1 MDGNVKFLI
10 NVPQFQISN
19 TPSDIPQLSLYVAG
33 KKIPFLV
40 DTGATISC
48 LNKRDL
54 ICPITSKTIQS
65 VGITGVPQTEP
76 LSIPLKIELD
86 EIQLHHSFIVS
97 STVPMSLLGR
107 DLLSKLNCFYIS
119 PHGILLLWK
128 NASGIIEF
136 FVLLTSVPSELWAL
150 HANYVGLLNVPP
162 YEAHIDYTKYPVYVK
177 QYPLSKE
184 KEEGI
189 RPVIESLLQ
198 QGVIIKRRSQNNTPI
213 NPILKPGTNK
223 YRFTQDL
230 RKVNEAV
237 FPMAPVV
244 PDTNAI
250 LAALPADSKWYTVV
264 DLCSAYFSIPVHE
277 NTQDLFAFTFKGEQ
291 YVWQRLPMGFIDS
304 ASVYSAAVNA
314 HLSQLVLPGPSSLLC
329 YCDDIMIASPTE
341 SDCIQDSLALLTHL
355 ALGGHR
361 ASLAKLQFCLPMVN
375 YLGYVLKDGLLCC
388 LLSRGFCTELWC
400 FLSLWA
406 SQHSSTQ
413 QSQSAEASGSSEE
426 LMSH

>member
-86 EIQLHHSFIVS
+86 EIQLQHSFIVS

-107 DLLSKLNCFYIS
+107 DLLSKLNATITCSTDGVEIHIPTNKAYQLFS
-119 PHGILLLWK
+119 D
-128 NASGIIEF
+128 II
-136 FVLLTSVPSELWAL
+136 LLTSVPSELWAL
-150 HANYVGLLNVPP
+150 HANHVGLLNVPP

-329 YCDDIMIASPTE
+329 YCDDIMIASLQNRTAYKILCITCKTSVLPTNGQLFGIR
-341 SDCIQDSLALLTHL
+341 SKGWMPI
-355 ALGGHR
+355 
-361 ASLAKLQFCLPMVN
+361 FIP
-375 YLGYVLKDGLLCC
+375 
-388 LLSRGFCTELWC
+388 
-400 FLSLWA
+400 
-406 SQHSSTQ
+406 
-413 QSQSAEASGSSEE
+413 
-426 LMSH
+426 

>member
-1 MDGNVKFLI
+1 MDGNIKFLI

-65 VGITGVPQTEP
+65 VGITGVPQT
-76 LSIPLKIELD
+76 D
-86 EIQLHHSFIVS
+86 

-128 NASGIIEF
+128 NIKPQIQIVGTKTKILVKPPS
-136 FVLLTSVPSELWAL
+136 VLTSVPSELWAL
-150 HANYVGLLNVPP
+150 HANHVGLLNVPP

-230 RKVNEAV
+230 RKVNEA
-237 FPMAPVV
+237 
-244 PDTNAI
+244 
-250 LAALPADSKWYTVV
+250 
-264 DLCSAYFSIPVHE
+264 
-277 NTQDLFAFTFKGEQ
+277 DLFAFTFKGEQ

-314 HLSQLVLPGPSSLLC
+314 HLSQLVLPGPSTLLC
-329 YCDDIMIASPTE
+329 YCDDIMIASTTE

-375 YLGYVLKDGLLCC
+375 YLGYVLKDGCRY
-388 LLSRGFCTELWC
+388 LSPDRIKAIMNIKRPQTKSGIGQIFKMARGFSHEKGKC
-400 FLSLWA
+400 SNS
-406 SQHSSTQ
+406 SQVLNGTCYS
-413 QSQSAEASGSSEE
+413 
-426 LMSH
+426 